1 MVGATSSSSGVGGL
15 VPPPPQLNENG
26 ELQFLAS
33 NGSWVSINT
42 KGDDHQI
49 ISFENDTLLLPED
62 AINEATKGLELSK
75 NDILIIKDPISADK
89 WQHTAYVYNGA
100 NWVAMDGNYNAENVY
115 FDEDLITTFE
125 IGNIKLT
132 NGQGKITAAGK
143 NLKEVFNTIFLKEK
157 NPSTTQPSVSF
168 SSVTSGGYEV
178 GTTVTPSY
186 NASFSAG
193 SYSYGP
199 ATGVTVDSWEVTSTD
214 GDTSD
219 TKSGT
224 FASFIVEDDTNYTI
238 TAKANHSAGVVP
250 VTNVGND
257 YESGAIKTGSK
268 SKTSSAIYGYRNS
281 FYGTAENKDALDS
294 DKIRAL
300 TASGYALANGAQMEV
315 AIPLG
320 AMRVIIAYPATLRDV
335 TSILDVNGM
344 NAEIVSGFTKQTI
357 EVEGKDDYDAIS
369 YKVYTMDYANPN
381 DKENTYKVQI

>member
-1 MVGATSSSSGVGGL
+1 MVGATTASSGVGGL
-15 VPPPPQLNENG
+15 VPTPPQLDENG
-26 ELQFLAS
+26 ELQFLAN
-33 NGSWVSINT
+33 NGEWVHIDTTN
-42 KGDDHQI
+42 KNQHI
-49 ISFENDTLLLPED
+49 ISVENDEMLLHENV
-62 AINEATKGLELSK
+62 INEATKKLELSV
-75 NDILIIKDPISADK
+75 NDIIIVKDPIAANK

-125 IGNIKLT
+125 IGSIKLT

-143 NLKEVFNTIFLKEK
+143 NLKEVFNTIFLQEK
-157 NPSTTQPSVSF
+157 NPSTTQPSVNF

-178 GTTVTPSY
+178 GTTVNPSY
-186 NASFSAG
+186 SASFSEG

-199 ATGVTVDSWEVTSTD
+199 ATDVTVDSWEIISTN
-214 GDTSD
+214 GDESD
-219 TKSGT
+219 TESGT
-224 FASFIVEDDTNYTI
+224 FTSFIVEDNTNYTI
-238 TAKANHSAGVVP
+238 TAKANHSAGVIP

-257 YESGAIKTGSK
+257 YEDGAIKTGSK
-268 SKTSSAIYGYRNS
+268 SQTSSAIYGYRNS

-300 TASGYALANGAQMEV
+300 TASGYALANGAQIEV
-315 AIPLG
+315 AIPLD

-344 NAEIVSGFTKQTI
+344 NAEIVSGFTKQII
-357 EVEGKDDYDAIS
+357 EVEGKDNYDAIS